1 MRIYISGKIGEKV
14 ISEATRRK
22 FNIIQEALTLEGHD
36 VFNPTDTKWVES
48 LKRQF
53 PIDHASRPNGDK
65 ISFYTYAL
73 LRDLMVLATCDAIYM
88 LPDFLDSPGAKAEHA
103 FAIASG
109 LQVYYDDELYRDG
122 TLRGNSYQKNRFPW
136 RERKDGKN
144 V

>member
-48 LKRQF
+48 LKKQF
-53 PIDHASRPNGDK
+53 PIDHATKPNGDK
-65 ISFYTYAL
+65 VSFYTYAL

-88 LPDFLDSPGAKAEHA
+88 LPGFLDSPGAKAEHA

-109 LQVYYDDELYRDG
+109 LQVYYDDELYREG

-136 RERKDGKN
+136 GERKDGKN

>member
-14 ISEATRRK
+14 ISKATRRK
-22 FNIIQEALTLEGHD
+22 FNIIQEALTFEGYD
-36 VFNPTDTKWVES
+36 VFNPTDPEWDES
-48 LKRQF
+48 LRREF
-53 PIDHASRPNGDK
+53 PIDRASQPKGD
-65 ISFYTYAL
+65 ILSFYAYAL

-109 LQVYYDDELYRDG
+109 LKVYYDDELYRDG
-122 TLRGNSYQKNRFPW
+122 TLRGKSYQENRFPW
-136 RERKDGKN
+136 GRRKDGKN